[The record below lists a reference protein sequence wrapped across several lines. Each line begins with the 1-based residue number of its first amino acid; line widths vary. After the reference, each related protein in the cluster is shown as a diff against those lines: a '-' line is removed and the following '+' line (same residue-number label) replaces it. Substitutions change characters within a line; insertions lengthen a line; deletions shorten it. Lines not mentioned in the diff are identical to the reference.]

1 MELLG
6 VYYTS
11 LDIESK
17 YAEDLTATLIGWQL
31 LAVTK
36 KERVAELKASH
47 TRLITAP
54 EKAKGKAETK
64 SEEPPASDSDS
75 ISDNTEDAESETD
88 DCITDPVE
96 LVSKESKT

>member
-36 KERVAELKASH
+36 KERVAELKAS
-47 TRLITAP
+47 
-54 EKAKGKAETK
+54 
-64 SEEPPASDSDS
+64 DS
-75 ISDNTEDAESETD
+75 ISDVSEDAEIETI